1 VLVVRADAGEA
12 LEKLQEA
19 AIGAPG
25 MLRVAVSA
33 RGDGSKA
40 LVQALNQGHLDHWVP
55 EPLSGGELLAALQTA
70 LLRHSTDTSRRELV
84 EMLRQENAA
93 ATFALAK
100 LRAADLTLAIGEGD
114 AAVVVAEDLVNGP
127 RPTLPQGSHAIWNE
141 WLEEFAAHVEQHLD
155 PGLTTPLA
163 PRLREWGRLP

>member
-1 VLVVRADAGEA
+1 MHRT
-12 LEKLQEA
+12 LE
-19 AIGAPG
+19 G
-25 MLRVAVSA
+25 
-33 RGDGSKA
+33 
-40 LVQALNQGHLDHWVP
+40 
-55 EPLSGGELLAALQTA
+55 
-70 LLRHSTDTSRRELV
+70 
-84 EMLRQENAA
+84 RQENAA